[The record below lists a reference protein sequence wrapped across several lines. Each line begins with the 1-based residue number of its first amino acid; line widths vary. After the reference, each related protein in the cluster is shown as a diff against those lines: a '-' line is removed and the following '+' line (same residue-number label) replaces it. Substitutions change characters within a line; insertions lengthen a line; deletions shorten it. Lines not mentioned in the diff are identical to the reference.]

1 MNRKKAGKLNRGA
14 AIYLTGLL
22 MLFAVLLTFVPL
34 VYVDGPSGEPLPLD
48 SVKLLFGGTTVLEG
62 DGGYISFATY
72 LNFYLLAAEQC
83 LLLSA
88 LAAFL
93 AKGSFRL
100 SIVSAFFGLAGAIMI
115 LLSPI
120 FVNLTNGGL
129 LLSDLHLCAGSLLC
143 AISAFAGVGIAVYI
157 AVRLKLA
164 SKKSAN

>member
-83 LLLSA
+83 LLLAA

-129 LLSDLHLCAGSLLC
+129 LLSDLHPCAGSLLS
-143 AISAFAGVGIAVYI
+143 AISACSGAGIAIYVAI
-157 AVRLKLA
+157 RLKLA
-164 SKKSAN
+164 GKKSAN

>member
-1 MNRKKAGKLNRGA
+1 MNRKKAGKPSRGA
-14 AIYLTGLL
+14 AIYITGLL

-34 VYVDGPSGEPLPLD
+34 VYVDGPSGSPLPLD
-48 SVKLLFGGTTVLEG
+48 SIKLLFGGTMVFEG

-100 SIVSAFFGLAGAIMI
+100 SVVSAFFGLAGAILI

-120 FVNLTNGGL
+120 FANLVNGGL

-143 AISAFAGVGIAVYI
+143 AISACSGIGIAIYI
-157 AVRLKLA
+157 AVKLKLA
-164 SKKSAN
+164 GKKRAN